1 LRLHGQ
7 DGGQGNQLLFAPGK
21 LIGDPFLKAL
31 KSEPGDGVASNPDGF
46 RRSLSLVQRTE
57 GHILDNGRTE
67 ELVVGILKQQAHL
80 LPDLDEVLLFGNF
93 LPEDHNF
100 SRLGA
105 QQTHDQV
112 QESGLAAA
120 VGTNE
125 ADVLARQELI
135 VEILKNREGCS
146 RIAEG
151 NVFEFDQGFTHPSL
165 TVTPGN
171 PHSR

>member
-1 LRLHGQ
+1 
-7 DGGQGNQLLFAPGK
+7 
-21 LIGDPFLKAL
+21 
-31 KSEPGDGVASNPDGF
+31 
-46 RRSLSLVQRTE
+46 
-57 GHILDNGRTE
+57 
-67 ELVVGILKQQAHL
+67 